1 MATSILNRVPRVSG
15 DQSSWFPLLL
25 GALFLFAGAV
35 VGLVV
40 ATGNLILIALVLGG
54 IGGLLL
60 LNALPAAVWLLL
72 IGVFLINGPIGYF
85 WPSLAKVSWLFSL
98 LGIFMSGAALLYAVA
113 GTKRFERPMPAFIYF
128 SLVFIFLALVSA
140 VISDGGLNEVA
151 SGAKRYF
158 HFWGVMFLLAVIPF
172 SEKQVRNWLLFLLG
186 AGLVQL
192 PMTLYQ
198 YVVLMPGVMGYDKPG
213 FVPFDIIV
221 GSFEGSITGGGASSI
236 LAMFLVLMALAV
248 FISWREK
255 VLNGLVALV
264 LIALLLTP
272 LGLGETKIVII
283 IMPVVLF
290 AAYFDLVGKRPLAFL
305 GIVIIT
311 LIAGAVLGYLYFT
324 VQVAGDMA
332 NMAPDEII
340 RDTFEYNFGSRGYY
354 ATGVNRLT
362 AVPYWFESQSW
373 NNPLKTLFGTGLGSS
388 YGVDGL
394 VPEPGHMFSLHR
406 GMHIDLLT
414 TSTVLWD
421 VGIVGAIVYFAIFF
435 GAMVNV
441 AKCLREATTGF
452 DRMLCRVLM
461 AGLAV
466 TLVMSMYTNSAVLL
480 VSHGFIVSFI
490 LGMIAWRYRHGPL
503 SPTAADLRRSQKSRM
518 AGGGTKVIFP
528 TDGLWSNTIIGRYRE
543 QRQLGHSGAGV
554 ASGRGQDA
562 QARPALPAASLTRRN
577 RQAGADEPPAG
588 QPQPVADAGQGGAAQ
603 PVAGAAV
610 ETGAAN
616 EGHAVAPVKSGSV
629 AGQAG
634 ASQGSMRQAAPG
646 SAGAGGDAPAAAS
659 AAQPV
664 ASPVS
669 GAAVS
674 EAGQPA
680 TPAPASVDPFA
691 ATAAAGRTARSAFP
705 QGAFPQAG
713 KPFATAPAVA
723 AAQGASPVADGGR
736 PSVASADQPAQAQ
749 ATPAAIA
756 PFASTAEAGRTAR
769 SAFPQGQVLPSTPA
783 VVGSS
788 EPSAAPASAAPLG
801 AEQAVDTASPARDV
815 AAQNSWTPPG
825 KADAQS
831 LSAAGANA
839 SPAFPAGQ
847 PLKSVSAFP
856 QAAGPGVSRVPSAPA
871 TPVSA
876 PLAGGASGGAD
887 SAARQAEGHASVSPA
902 PVQQG
907 GKREPVIDING
918 PETRPMFADDEDPRN
933 GALPPRAENRK
944 GPGRA

>member
-1 MATSILNRVPRVSG
+1 MATSILNRVPRLGG

-140 VISDGGLNEVA
+140 IISDGGLGEVA

-172 SEKQVRNWLLFLLG
+172 TEKQVRNWLLFLLG

-192 PMTLYQ
+192 PLTLYQ
-198 YVVLMPGVMGYDKPG
+198 YLVLMPGVMGYDKPG

-255 VLNGLVALV
+255 ILNGLVALV

-305 GIVIIT
+305 GIVVVT

-340 RDTFEYNFGSRGYY
+340 RDTIEYNFGSRGYY

-394 VPEPGHMFSLHR
+394 VPEPGHMFSIHR

-490 LGMIAWRYRHGPL
+490 LGLIAWRYRHGPL

-518 AGGGTKVIFP
+518 AGGGTKIIFP

-554 ASGRGQDA
+554 ASGRGQNA
-562 QARPALPAASLTRRN
+562 QTRPALPSAPLTRRS
-577 RQAGADEPPAG
+577 RHPGGDEPPAG
-588 QPQPVADAGQGGAAQ
+588 QAQPAEDAGQTGGAQ
-603 PVAGAAV
+603 PMAGAAS
-610 ETGAAN
+610 AAG
-616 EGHAVAPVKSGSV
+616 EAAGS
-629 AGQAG
+629 QA
-634 ASQGSMRQAAPG
+634 
-646 SAGAGGDAPAAAS
+646 DAPAAQGVGGQV
-659 AAQPV
+659 AAQQDAQNAV
-664 ASPVS
+664 ASPVATG
-669 GAAVS
+669 GAGSAVN
-674 EAGQPA
+674 APAAQGTAQPA
-680 TPAPASVDPFA
+680 ASAPAAVDPFA

-713 KPFATAPAVA
+713 RPAAPAP
-723 AAQGASPVADGGR
+723 AAQPSGSFSSPAGQGAAPTTNGAE
-736 PSVASADQPAQAQ
+736 PSAAFPQVPAPAEPASVE
-749 ATPAAIA
+749 

-769 SAFPQGQVLPSTPA
+769 SAFPQGQVLPSAPA
-783 VVGSS
+783 GAGSA
-788 EPSAAPASAAPLG
+788 ERSAAPVPAAPR
-801 AEQAVDTASPARDV
+801 PADEAAPAQEV
-815 AAQNSWTPPG
+815 AAQNRWTPPG
-825 KADAQS
+825 KTDAQP
-831 LSAAGANA
+831 LSAAGADA
-839 SPAFPAGQ
+839 LPAFPAGR

-856 QAAGPGVSRVPSAPA
+856 QGAGLDAGRAPA
-871 TPVSA
+871 SPVAA
-876 PLAGGASGGAD
+876 PAPAAQNNAG
-887 SAARQAEGHASVSPA
+887 RQAEGSAPASPA
-902 PVQQG
+902 PAQQG

-933 GALPPRAENRK
+933 GAQPPWADNRK
-944 GPGRA
+944 GSRRS

>member
-1 MATSILNRVPRVSG
+1 MATSILNRMPRQSG

-40 ATGNLILIALVLGG
+40 ATGNLIMIALVVGG
-54 IGGLLL
+54 IAGLLL

-113 GTKRFERPMPAFIYF
+113 GSRRFERPMPAFIYF
-128 SLVFIFLALVSA
+128 SLVFVLLALVSA
-140 VISDGGLNEVA
+140 LLSDGGLGEVA

-172 SEKQVRNWLLFLLG
+172 TEKQVRNWLLFLLG

-192 PMTLYQ
+192 PLTLYQ
-198 YVVLMPGVMGYDKPG
+198 YLVLMPGVMGFDKPG

-248 FISWREK
+248 FVSWREK
-255 VLNGLVALV
+255 ILNGFAALA
-264 LIALLLTP
+264 LIAVLLTP

-290 AAYFDLVGKRPLAFL
+290 AAYFDLVAKRPLAFL
-305 GIVIIT
+305 GIVIVT

-332 NMAPDEII
+332 NMAPDEIL

-421 VGIVGAIVYFAIFF
+421 VGFVGAVVYFGVFV
-435 GAMVNV
+435 GAMINV

-452 DRMLCRVLM
+452 DRMLCRLLM

-466 TLVMSMYTNSAVLL
+466 TLVMSMYTNTAVLL
-480 VSHGFIVSFI
+480 VSHGFIVSFV
-490 LGMIAWRYRHGPL
+490 LGLVAWRYRHGPL
-503 SPTAADLRRSQKSRM
+503 SPTVADLKRSQKAKARM
-518 AGGGTKVIFP
+518 AGGGARIIFP
-528 TDGLWSNTIIGRYRE
+528 TDGLWSNTIIGRYRA

-554 ASGRGQDA
+554 ASGGQPH
-562 QARPALPAASLTRRN
+562 PALPSAPLARR
-577 RQAGADEPPAG
+577 RGLPA
-588 QPQPVADAGQGGAAQ
+588 ADAGQAGDVSQQPPQPSAVTDPFAARHGAAAGHLPADAAQ
-603 PVAGAAV
+603 QVSSIGGHAGVAPAGVQGGVPVRQSAPVSREDASEAVGAA
-610 ETGAAN
+610 
-616 EGHAVAPVKSGSV
+616 
-629 AGQAG
+629 
-634 ASQGSMRQAAPG
+634 
-646 SAGAGGDAPAAAS
+646 APAAA
-659 AAQPV
+659 
-664 ASPVS
+664 
-669 GAAVS
+669 
-674 EAGQPA
+674 
-680 TPAPASVDPFA
+680 DPFA

-705 QGAFPQAG
+705 QGAVPSVG
-713 KPFATAPAVA
+713 KAPA
-723 AAQGASPVADGGR
+723 
-736 PSVASADQPAQAQ
+736 
-749 ATPAAIA
+749 A
-756 PFASTAEAGRTAR
+756 P
-769 SAFPQGQVLPSTPA
+769 
-783 VVGSS
+783 
-788 EPSAAPASAAPLG
+788 
-801 AEQAVDTASPARDV
+801 
-815 AAQNSWTPPG
+815 
-825 KADAQS
+825 
-831 LSAAGANA
+831 
-839 SPAFPAGQ
+839 
-847 PLKSVSAFP
+847 
-856 QAAGPGVSRVPSAPA
+856 
-871 TPVSA
+871 
-876 PLAGGASGGAD
+876 
-887 SAARQAEGHASVSPA
+887 
-902 PVQQG
+902 
-907 GKREPVIDING
+907 
-918 PETRPMFADDEDPRN
+918 
-933 GALPPRAENRK
+933 
-944 GPGRA
+944 